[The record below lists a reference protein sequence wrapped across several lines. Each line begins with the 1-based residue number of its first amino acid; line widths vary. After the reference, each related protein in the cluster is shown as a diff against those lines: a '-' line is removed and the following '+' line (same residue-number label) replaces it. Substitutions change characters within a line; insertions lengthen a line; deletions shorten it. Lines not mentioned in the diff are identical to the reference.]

1 VRLKWH
7 TLAVAGS
14 LGIFG
19 SFHPL
24 LADDNPANA
33 WQSPASPSQTNP
45 AQTDPSPRLA
55 ARRSAAAPSPEVRGD
70 NERLAHELLR
80 QAMVELDAKHFDVA
94 RRLTRRA
101 AALGAAADST
111 GVRPDQLLLEID
123 QRQRS
128 GQVVVPATTRD
139 MRPQFKARAVEFLD
153 RGILALDEKRYDDA
167 EQCARQ
173 ASQLHVAWDKFDY
186 KPDNLLDDVRRERAG
201 ASGSPA
207 AHSVADGTLDA
218 RSATPAEWSQRT
230 NVAAPVAAPQ
240 QPLQTAASPTG
251 GRTTAQAI
259 LEQAMDDLRAGR
271 DEVARLRIEQ
281 ALNSVPA
288 TAQSSPVASFGGYAA
303 PSNRPMGL
311 TPGGL
316 VPTAP
321 GLTPPAVSSTFF
333 PVRRDQPNV
342 VPVAP
347 SVADVA
353 LKPMHDPFLG
363 DDATTTDKLSPGAQ
377 AMREAMPTAAPI
389 NPVYLSRTPTPASS
403 YPVQRVGYD
412 SPAPAA
418 AKLQTSPD
426 APTLNPQLGW
436 LEKMSSPLPPQ
447 GMPPAQ
453 SYAGQQTAPQQPYG
467 GQPYPAVPQP
477 RGYNVVPLAQPA
489 PGNPQWQPAPTGT
502 PSSGG
507 GSAVASSPDQPKPG
521 FFEKMWNAVS
531 GQ

>member
-1 VRLKWH
+1 
-7 TLAVAGS
+7 
-14 LGIFG
+14 
-19 SFHPL
+19 
-24 LADDNPANA
+24 
-33 WQSPASPSQTNP
+33 
-45 AQTDPSPRLA
+45 
-55 ARRSAAAPSPEVRGD
+55 
-70 NERLAHELLR
+70 
-80 QAMVELDAKHFDVA
+80 MVELDAKHFDVA

-101 AALGAAADST
+101 AALGGAVDST
-111 GVRPDQLLLEID
+111 GVRPDQLLAEID
-123 QRQRS
+123 QRERS
-128 GQVVVPATTRD
+128 GQIVVPATTRD
-139 MRPQFKARAVEFLD
+139 LRPQFKARAVEFLD

-167 EQCARQ
+167 EQCALQ
-173 ASQLHVAWDKFDY
+173 AAQLHVAWDKFDY
-186 KPDNLLDDVRRERAG
+186 KPDNLLEDTRRERAA

-207 AHSVADGTLDA
+207 AHSVADAAIDA
-218 RSATPAEWSQRT
+218 RSATPADLHQPTEWSQRT
-230 NVAAPVAAPQ
+230 DAAAAMAAPQ
-240 QPLQTAASPTG
+240 QPLQTAAPPSAG

-303 PSNRPMGL
+303 ASNRPVGL

-321 GLTPPAVSSTFF
+321 GPTPPAMSATFF
-333 PVRRDQPNV
+333 PVRRDQNV
-342 VPVAP
+342 LPVAP
-347 SVADVA
+347 AVADVA

-377 AMREAMPTAAPI
+377 AMRESMPTAAPI
-389 NPVYLSRTPTPASS
+389 NPVYVSRTPASL

-412 SPAPAA
+412 APAA
-418 AKLQTSPD
+418 SKLQTSPD

-436 LEKMSSPLPPQ
+436 LEKMSMPLPPQ

-453 SYAGQQTAPQQPYG
+453 SYAGQQTAPQQPYA
-467 GQPYPAVPQP
+467 GQPYPPVPQP

-502 PSSGG
+502 PSAGTNP
-507 GSAVASSPDQPKPG
+507 AIANSPDQPKPG